1 MGEMMARSTS
11 LGGGSGFRLIPS

>member
-11 LGGGSGFRLIPS
+11 LGGGYGFRLIPN